1 MLCSNFHSHERI
13 HVRESAWSQHVPR
26 RFGRVVLIQ
35 RWKWGR
41 HTRDLLLRKHVP
53 VKRRNERHGKPLPSD
68 NAHTLHAAWH
78 WRCISVVKTLLDR
91 FLCFLSK
98 ILLGDKLI
106 LSPGLP
112 SALPSL
118 GRASLSGPPPAK
130 DTPDRSPSCLLE
142 EGEGRTRKA
151 GLWLL
156 PFPHCR
162 TLGTFSF

>member
-1 MLCSNFHSHERI
+1 MGFTSQETRTCQEEKGETRQTSSLRQRSHSPCSLTLKVYFR
-13 HVRESAWSQHVPR
+13 SQD
-26 RFGRVVLIQ
+26 Q
-35 RWKWGR
+35 
-41 HTRDLLLRKHVP
+41 
-53 VKRRNERHGKPLPSD
+53 S
-68 NAHTLHAAWH
+68 
-78 WRCISVVKTLLDR
+78 LLDQ

-130 DTPDRSPSCLLE
+130 DTPDRSPSCLLG